1 MLLNLLGYAFIT
13 GLDSFNGI
21 GLGVLLQPSA
31 ALGHS
36 LEEAAIYTR
45 PATCAQYCKFM
56 QGPTACL
63 LYVQVKKSMCRIK
76 AVMWERA
83 RALDNPAD
91 TARLKEF
98 IDAL

>member
-1 MLLNLLGYAFIT
+1 MSRLEQALCCPGHPPTKLLFQQ
-13 GLDSFNGI
+13 S
-21 GLGVLLQPSA
+21 
-31 ALGHS
+31 
-36 LEEAAIYTR
+36 
-45 PATCAQYCKFM
+45 
-56 QGPTACL
+56 PTACL
-63 LYVQVKKSMCRIK
+63 VCVQVKKSMCRIK